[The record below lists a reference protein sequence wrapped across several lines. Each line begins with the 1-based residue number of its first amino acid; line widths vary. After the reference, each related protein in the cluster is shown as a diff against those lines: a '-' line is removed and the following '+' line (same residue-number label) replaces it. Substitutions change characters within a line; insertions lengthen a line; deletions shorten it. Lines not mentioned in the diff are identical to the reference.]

1 MGMEMTSYIGLFD
14 ELEKI
19 AEEQRRDITK
29 DKFKRHLKAVGMVG
43 LGFGLGTGSGMAL
56 KRALLKR
63 KGKIADFVRKHPT
76 IAMTAPAALGTAI
89 AGTAAL
95 RHNITKRHFK
105 YVEKDNDRSKQ
116 HNSQ

>member
-1 MGMEMTSYIGLFD
+1 MTSYIALFD

-29 DKFKRHLKAVGMVG
+29 DKFKRHLKAVGVAG

-56 KRALLKR
+56 KRVLLKR

-76 IAMTAPAALGTAI
+76 VAMLAPAAVGTAI
-89 AGTAAL
+89 AGVGAL
-95 RHNITKRHFK
+95 KRNVTKRHFD
-105 YVEKDNDRSKQ
+105 YVEKGDDRSKQ
-116 HNSQ
+116 HNS